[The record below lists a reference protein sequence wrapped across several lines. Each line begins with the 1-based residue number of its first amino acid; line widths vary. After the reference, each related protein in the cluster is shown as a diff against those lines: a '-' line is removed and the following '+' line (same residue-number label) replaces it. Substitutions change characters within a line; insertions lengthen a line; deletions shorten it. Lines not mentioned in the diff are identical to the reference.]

1 MDLKKILLGLFAILW
16 TVEVIAQQSYWISN
30 GSYSIIAATWALIEL
45 SLPYLIF
52 NAIKED

>member
-1 MDLKKILLGLFAILW
+1 MDLKKILLSIFAILW
-16 TVEVIAQQSYWISN
+16 TIGVMGQQIYWISN
-30 GSYSIIAATWALIEL
+30 GGYNIIAAAWALIEL

>member
-1 MDLKKILLGLFAILW
+1 MDLKKILLGIFAILW
-16 TVEVIAQQSYWISN
+16 TIGVIAQQIYWISN
-30 GSYSIIAATWALIEL
+30 GSYNIIAATWALIEL